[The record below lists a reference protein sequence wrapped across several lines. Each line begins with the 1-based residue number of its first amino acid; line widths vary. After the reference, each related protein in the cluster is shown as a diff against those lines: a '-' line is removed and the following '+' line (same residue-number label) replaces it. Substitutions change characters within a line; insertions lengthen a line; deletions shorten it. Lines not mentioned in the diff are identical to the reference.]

1 MNFNLFWYRVKGF
14 VSKDVKLFLADRQAV
29 VMSLVVP
36 VMIASILG
44 FLDSKATGSGK
55 PVGIKVDI
63 VDLDKSETSRAL
75 INGLIKDQT
84 VNPTV
89 VSEIVARADVKGG
102 FCAAAFIL
110 PKDFGISS
118 GAAFAGGAK
127 VKLSVLTDPAKP
139 LEDQVAVGA
148 FMQQASSAAAKFTF
162 GALGGDGTSPFAVVE
177 SPVAAGDSAMWSV
190 AAHDYAGFGMQG
202 LLFFA
207 MEAAVGLAR
216 ERRQGIWQRL
226 RAAPIPTS
234 LILVSK
240 GISTTFVAF
249 MILVAMF
256 GFGALVFHIRVLGSA
271 SGFLA
276 MTLATSLMAATF
288 GLLLATLGRT
298 ETQSRGLSILLILV
312 MLATGGAWFPMAKM
326 PLFVQRM
333 SDWLPVRWAVEG
345 FDGVTWRGV
354 VLADS
359 LRHAGVLSLF
369 SIVFGV
375 LALIRLKIIGFDD

>member
-1 MNFNLFWYRVKGF
+1 
-14 VSKDVKLFLADRQAV
+14 
-29 VMSLVVP
+29 
-36 VMIASILG
+36 
-44 FLDSKATGSGK
+44 
-55 PVGIKVDI
+55 
-63 VDLDKSETSRAL
+63 
-75 INGLIKDQT
+75 
-84 VNPTV
+84 
-89 VSEIVARADVKGG
+89 
-102 FCAAAFIL
+102 
-110 PKDFGISS
+110 
-118 GAAFAGGAK
+118 
-127 VKLSVLTDPAKP
+127 
-139 LEDQVAVGA
+139 
-148 FMQQASSAAAKFTF
+148 
-162 GALGGDGTSPFAVVE
+162 
-177 SPVAAGDSAMWSV
+177 
-190 AAHDYAGFGMQG
+190 
-202 LLFFA
+202 
-207 MEAAVGLAR
+207 
-216 ERRQGIWQRL
+216 
-226 RAAPIPTS
+226 
-234 LILVSK
+234 
-240 GISTTFVAF
+240 